1 MTNQFD
7 DSTMFRRG
15 WNSTTFRSLSW
26 NMSCNTPRLWQLIE
40 ATKPLGPWHFS
51 PCKVP
56 LSQHIVAVFWTSNKK
71 KLAKNI
77 PKNAKLNQKVW
88 FDAQDVF
95 QRGWFCIFST
105 SFFTTTP
112 SGRCHAFFGALE
124 PGPSDDKPLALQDG
138 PLAVHTW
145 IFQIHPERLTAGSP
159 TSTHE
164 KKGKWSEPGLHD
176 YVPC

>member
-1 MTNQFD
+1 MQHPTFVATNWSHQTPGSMTLNPHVKYHWVNTSSPFFGPP
-7 DSTMFRRG
+7 TK
-15 WNSTTFRSLSW
+15 NS
-26 NMSCNTPRLWQLIE
+26 
-40 ATKPLGPWHFS
+40 
-51 PCKVP
+51 
-56 LSQHIVAVFWTSNKK
+56 
-71 KLAKNI
+71 KNI

-112 SGRCHAFFGALE
+112 SGRCHGFFGVLE

-145 IFQIHPERLTAGSP
+145 IFQIHPGRLTAGSP